1 MTNVIENE
9 GWGVADRAADLL
21 SIDRDVCRRAFHR
34 EPEECVREIL
44 RWVLAQWDLPGYDPE
59 RMIEGWAREHGAG
72 LFGEDCRHAS
82 LEHVGDVVVR
92 AVLERDAA

>member
-1 MTNVIENE
+1 VTNVIENE
-9 GWGVADRAADLL
+9 GWEVADRAADLL

-44 RWVLAQWDLPGYDPE
+44 RWVLAQRDVPGYDPE
-59 RMIEGWAREHGAG
+59 RMIEGWAREHGSG
-72 LFGEDCRHAS
+72 LFGEDYRHAS

-92 AVLERDAA
+92 ALLERAAA